1 MLPNFLIIGAQKS
14 GSTFFLKCLGEHPD
28 VFMPP
33 GEIRFFEDPEYL
45 NSTIE
50 QLEGLF
56 QHVSHQT
63 ALGIKRPGYLS
74 RPECA
79 ARIHHH
85 IPQAKHIAILR
96 NPVERAVSAYYHL
109 MKCGFIPV
117 KAVEE
122 GLGQIVSGEYQKAY
136 PKAAEIIDFGF
147 YYRHLTRYLEYFT
160 PDQMLILPFDAIK
173 ANALDAIKQTYRFI
187 GVDDGYVPKR
197 LQVPGRQNPNPGV
210 YSLTRLRVLNLRN
223 PFLYTY
229 NQDKTRRYS
238 KPRRTLVAKIADK
251 LITSTD
257 NMVLTRLVG
266 NEKPEISP
274 ELTYRL
280 FKIYEDDINHL
291 ETFLSQE
298 LTGWKIASPNGK
310 YS

>member
-45 NSTIE
+45 NSTID
-50 QLEGLF
+50 QLEALF

-85 IPQAKHIAILR
+85 IPQAKLIAILR
-96 NPVERAVSAYYHL
+96 NPVERAISAYYHL

-117 KAVEE
+117 KSVEE
-122 GLGQIVSGEYQKAY
+122 GLGQIVSGEYQKTY

-147 YYRHLTRYLEYFT
+147 YYRHLTRYLEYFA

-173 ANALDAIKQTYRFI
+173 ANAVDAIKQTYRFI
-187 GVDDGYVPKR
+187 GVDDNYIPKR
-197 LQVPGRQNPNPGV
+197 LQGPGRPNPNPGV

-257 NMVLTRLVG
+257 SMVLTRLVG

-298 LTGWKIASPNGK
+298 LTGWKMASPNGK
-310 YS
+310 HS